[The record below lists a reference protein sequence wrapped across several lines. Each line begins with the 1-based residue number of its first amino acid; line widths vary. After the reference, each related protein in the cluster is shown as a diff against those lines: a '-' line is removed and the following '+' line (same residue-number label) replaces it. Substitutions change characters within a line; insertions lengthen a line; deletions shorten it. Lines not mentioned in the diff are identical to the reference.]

1 MSVAPR
7 SALRDMAPV
16 FVLFALVFGA
26 AALGQCGRCADE
38 SVQSDWHRRCTNSG
52 GTVAETLTARGIE
65 GWVCLPRSR

>member
-1 MSVAPR
+1 MSDAPR

-38 SVQSDWHRRCTNSG
+38 SVQSDWRHRCQESG

-65 GWVCLPRSR
+65 GFFCVPGSR